1 MKSYLCVIAAA
12 LCVLP
17 RAAADVVPVYT
28 NYLRQYQTPTGVV
41 WASNDTVAA
50 TGTQQSSL
58 AINPGGAR
66 FDLWTIKA
74 SPYTEYLLD
83 TKYVSTYTPA
93 ATVVITSEDPY
104 ALEDPDHPSAHP
116 LIPRTRA
123 DRPFYVKV
131 TVAGLS
137 VDPAY
142 PPASKSVNLCRYVQS
157 YGVGGTGIG
166 IDRTQ
171 ATLLSQAAIA
181 TTVPQTL
188 TYALTSVPGA
198 DRTKVRGEERFSV
211 FTLLDATTTPSTP
224 ASQLA
229 SQYIQIWPV
238 ADGAVTGITQGQ
250 VIRNA
255 MPQLTLTLHD
265 LYPYST
271 TYAQVYKGSP
281 QLGTAGAVVPG
292 SNLVV
297 SDTVPANSV
306 LLVSNY
312 DAVLPTDGVWTIEI
326 LTTTPFGTDRLA
338 YLSFTLDRTIE
349 MNGSFTT
356 IE

>member
-1 MKSYLCVIAAA
+1 MKPFRCLIPVAIFA
-12 LCVLP
+12 LPQLW
-17 RAAADVVPVYT
+17 AVVTPVYT
-28 NYLRQYQTPTGVV
+28 NYLRQYQSPSGVV
-41 WASNDTVAA
+41 WDVNDTVA
-50 TGTQQSSL
+50 SSGSRASTL

-66 FDLWTIKA
+66 FDLWTVNA

-104 ALEDPDHPSAHP
+104 GTLPDALYP
-116 LIPRTRA
+116 LPPRTRA
-123 DRPFYVKV
+123 DRPFYVRV
-131 TVAGLS
+131 TVSGLS

-142 PPASKSVNLCRYVQS
+142 PPASKSVTLCRYVQS
-157 YGVGGTGIG
+157 YGVGGTAVGL
-166 IDRTQ
+166 DRTQ
-171 ATLLSQAAIA
+171 ATLLSQASIA
-181 TTVPQTL
+181 TTAPQSL

-198 DRTKVRGEERFSV
+198 DRTKVRGEERFAV
-211 FTLLDATTTPSTP
+211 FTLLDSTTTPTTP
-224 ASQLA
+224 PTQLA

-238 ADGAVTGITQGQ
+238 ADGAVAGLTQGQ

-255 MPQLTLTLHD
+255 MPQLTLTLND
-265 LYPYST
+265 LYPNST
-271 TYAQVYKGSP
+271 TYAQVYKGGP
-281 QLGTAGAVVPG
+281 VLGTVGTVVPG

-297 SDTVPANSV
+297 SDTIPANRTLTV
-306 LLVSNY
+306 NNY
-312 DAVLPTDGVWTIEI
+312 DAVLPTDGVWTLEL